1 MDRWDRLKM
10 NERGR
15 EEFVIIDMNMQ
26 MKFSLASP

>member
-10 NERGR
+10 NEGGR
-15 EEFVIIDMNMQ
+15 EEFMIIDMNMQ